1 MKTKFVVFS
10 RLVLRDQ
17 GTSPLHT
24 TQHSTEDPEPSPVAS
39 KPPQSHYKAMQET
52 ATHQSPKSHPSTPL
66 QKFCF
71 PGTFLSSKSIRTKP
85 PISSSNKNLS
95 LANLFKPRVLKD
107 FVLNESS
114 KSLKRSRSTTA
125 RKAQITLNT
134 SKQSC
139 KNLLIRNRC
148 ESRPKR
154 RLKII

>member
-24 TQHSTEDPEPSPVAS
+24 AEHSTEDPEPSPAAS
-39 KPPQSHYKAMQET
+39 IHPLCHYKPTQET
-52 ATHQSPKSHPSTPL
+52 AVHQSPKSHASTPI
-66 QKFCF
+66 QRFCF
-71 PGTFLSSKSIRTKP
+71 PSTLLSSKSIRSKP
-85 PISSSNKNLS
+85 PISTSNKNLS

-107 FVLNESS
+107 FILNESS

-125 RKAQITLNT
+125 RKAQITINP